1 MVWNRRSM
9 AKFYGIERKITN
21 ILDNI
26 TATNRG
32 FADRRITERKEEPD
46 AIMPRIQ
53 ELELSSTQKLD
64 MEGLLDALLDC
75 MRDLE
80 TVVGQGTVDEKRHPV
95 RAFTKRIE
103 LGPQTGNSRAQLPM
117 LPDLAAAIRYGS
129 PTAKSSFGMVAEEG
143 NATGDSSKSCADKLL
158 SYSAATY
165 DRCHSTRSVTL
176 SSIITQRNVTVKV
189 LLDRKR
195 RF

>member
-1 MVWNRRSM
+1 
-9 AKFYGIERKITN
+9 
-21 ILDNI
+21 
-26 TATNRG
+26 
-32 FADRRITERKEEPD
+32 
-46 AIMPRIQ
+46 MPRIQ

-143 NATGDSSKSCADKLL
+143 LEPP
-158 SYSAATY
+158 
-165 DRCHSTRSVTL
+165 TRGL
-176 SSIITQRNVTVKV
+176 
-189 LLDRKR
+189 
-195 RF
+195 